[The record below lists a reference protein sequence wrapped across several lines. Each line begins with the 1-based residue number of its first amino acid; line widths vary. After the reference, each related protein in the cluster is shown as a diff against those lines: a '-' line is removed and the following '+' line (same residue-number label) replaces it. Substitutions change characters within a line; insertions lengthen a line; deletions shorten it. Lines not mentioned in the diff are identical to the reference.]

1 MHKGDVICRGEPGG
15 GGLEQ
20 YYVPNV
26 KELIDK
32 GILEHVDTIELG
44 GL

>member
-1 MHKGDVICRGEPGG
+1 MLYGQALANPQHGG

-32 GILEHVDTIELG
+32 GIF
-44 GL
+44 